1 MFVAKKVRTK
11 LCCLLPKISGVEV
24 APCLLPK
31 ISGVKVSDSLRD
43 LGGVI
48 WTIILA
54 KNTPNLAYLRTL
66 LDIINIVINNANYSW
81 KCQYMSLLLSLL
93 LKGENDSFK
102 RSITQ
107 SFNPQS
113 MTRLL
118 NERVQ
123 NSAPDLSTF

>member
-1 MFVAKKVRTK
+1 MEMPIK
-11 LCCLLPKISGVEV
+11 L
-24 APCLLPK
+24 
-31 ISGVKVSDSLRD
+31 
-43 LGGVI
+43 
-48 WTIILA
+48 IL
-54 KNTPNLAYLRTL
+54 
-66 LDIINIVINNANYSW
+66 
-81 KCQYMSLLLSLL
+81 LLLSLL

-107 SFNPQS
+107 LFNPQS